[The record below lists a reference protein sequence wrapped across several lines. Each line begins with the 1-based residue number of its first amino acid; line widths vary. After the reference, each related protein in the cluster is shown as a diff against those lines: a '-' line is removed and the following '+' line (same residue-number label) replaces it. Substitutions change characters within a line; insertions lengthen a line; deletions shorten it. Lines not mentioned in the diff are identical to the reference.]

1 MEIEVLILLGIVKIK
16 SVIKMVVWERL
27 LINVIRN
34 RYNFDFMIGYWW
46 MEGCWGLG
54 GLDL

>member
-16 SVIKMVVWERL
+16 GVIKMVVWERL

-34 RYNFDFMIGYWW
+34 RYDFDFMIGYWW